1 MMCANVARVAVVG
14 CFGNDGV
21 TKHQACSVGVICYE
35 GAFLICGWL
44 DPWVCSRSI
53 WRADSVSELGQ
64 KISVVR
70 DALGSPN

>member
-21 TKHQACSVGVICYE
+21 TKHQACSVGMICYE

-44 DPWVCSRSI
+44 DPWVCTGVYGGLTLQVNWVRRS
-53 WRADSVSELGQ
+53 L
-64 KISVVR
+64 
-70 DALGSPN
+70 L